1 MPAGSDDGNDDTGE
15 RATGFDGDGRE
26 SGASIDRNATGG
38 DVAPIDPEDGDDS
51 ITMVDASD
59 GSEPGDGSH
68 APREPGESPE
78 RPVERAERDEQEWQF
93 PLDELGDGDADES
106 GNVAGTL
113 ATRQP
118 VEPGDIDLENA
129 LFFLVGAVGT
139 VLFVVLAVA
148 GL

>member
-1 MPAGSDDGNDDTGE
+1 MPAGSDDGNDD
-15 RATGFDGDGRE
+15 AGD
-26 SGASIDRNATGG
+26 S
-38 DVAPIDPEDGDDS
+38 
-51 ITMVDASD
+51 
-59 GSEPGDGSH
+59 SEHGDGSH
-68 APREPGESPE
+68 AVQQSVESVE
-78 RPVERAERDEQEWQF
+78 QPVERADSDEREWEF
-93 PLDELGDGDADES
+93 PIDELGDEDADES